1 MLGCRRMGMQIHPGG
16 ADVQEAAR
24 DSARPQN
31 PDFRAALAQLLDY
44 GSDLWGVTVEGFDN
58 AVVRRYL
65 ANTHCTNPAMK
76 GATKL
81 ADAIHR
87 AWPEIA
93 ADELDGLHARLSQVL
108 AGGLFHFVVV
118 AQRFTPSMENTV
130 RYLNTRVGP
139 GAFYLVELVRYEAT
153 TTSAFIGQV
162 VAQPGT
168 KIAAGTVTSIS
179 EEQFLASLSDE
190 SYRSALLRIF
200 DTCKANGLQFKWQTK
215 GASIRMPTPDRK
227 DPLSIGWILPLGST
241 ARGGARH
248 LTLGV
253 EPISLATT
261 PSVTQAVTAYRV
273 RLVKSTQSDHTTY
286 SRINSPT
293 LPCPCHGGAPSAQ
306 RAACFL
312 LGVTE
317 RLPGGGKA
325 PRGGASHERP
335 GYQPPSQPR

>member
-1 MLGCRRMGMQIHPGG
+1 MNRPCT
-16 ADVQEAAR
+16 
-24 DSARPQN
+24 SSSTARP
-31 PDFRAALAQLLDY
+31 
-44 GSDLWGVTVEGFDN
+44 T

-261 PSVTQAVTAYRV
+261 PSVTQAVTAY
-273 RLVKSTQSDHTTY
+273 
-286 SRINSPT
+286 
-293 LPCPCHGGAPSAQ
+293 AE
-306 RAACFL
+306 AAL
-312 LGVTE
+312 K
-317 RLPGGGKA
+317 LPGAVPAPAQSMQAAIFAPTVVIDIEMQLIELITQLVAAVNGEPAGGLSNE
-325 PRGGASHERP
+325 G
-335 GYQPPSQPR
+335 